1 MFKTVVRS
9 VGGGVG
15 EGRGRE
21 ADLSVGDVVNI
32 VEPLEE
38 RVSVDEVE
46 TLARVRSEVGCDEVD
61 AVGIAANRSVE
72 LEDGRVSQRR
82 QDRLR
87 ARETGEETYSTRPDL
102 RVRRELVGSVANV
115 EEKALEVREL
125 VRGELE
131 QTRVVVLH
139 GARDLLVCS
148 QCVCSRF
155 PI

>member
-1 MFKTVVRS
+1 MVHS
-9 VGGGVG
+9 VGGGIG

-21 ADLSVGDVVNI
+21 ADLGVGDVVNV
-32 VEPLEE
+32 VEPFEE
-38 RVSVDEVE
+38 RVAVDEVE
-46 TLARVRSEVGCDEVD
+46 ALARVRAEVGRDEVD
-61 AVGIAANRSVE
+61 AVGIAADRSVE

-87 ARETGEETYSTRPDL
+87 ARETGKKTYGTRPDL
-102 RVRRELVGSVANV
+102 RVRRELVGGVTDV
-115 EEKALEVREL
+115 EEQALEVREL

>member
-9 VGGGVG
+9 VGGGIG

-46 TLARVRSEVGCDEVD
+46 TLARVRPEVGCDEVD
-61 AVGIAANRSVE
+61 AVGIAANCSVE
-72 LEDGRVSQRR
+72 LKNGRVRKEQN
-82 QDRLR
+82 DRLR
-87 ARETGEETYSTRPDL
+87 GTGEETYGTRPDL
-102 RVRRELVGSVANV
+102 CVRRELVGGVTDV
-115 EEKALEVREL
+115 EEQALEVREL